1 MGAASPPLASAFII
15 FSRPIIPMP
24 PTARIMSRVIS
35 NCLMKLPTSF
45 AGLTPGFVGLYQAN
59 VILPDTFPPGLSL
72 PLTLKQGDAVS
83 NTVVV
88 SIQ

>member
-1 MGAASPPLASAFII
+1 MIYGTGFGATVGAGVLKTTA
-15 FSRPIIPMP
+15 IPV
-24 PTARIMSRVIS
+24 TAVIG
-35 NCLMKLPTSF
+35 NTEVPTSF

-83 NTVVV
+83 NTVAV